1 MFQAA
6 IAIIISYLLG
16 SIPFAILLTRIVKG
30 VDVRDYGSKNAG
42 ATNVYRV
49 AGLLTALTVAL
60 LDLAKGFTA
69 VFWIATVF
77 SSGGPPSLLQLQ
89 IICTL
94 AAIGGHMFTL
104 FAGFKGGKGVLTA
117 AGALLAL
124 MPVEVGLA
132 FGLFLI
138 ILMLT
143 RYVSLGSISAA
154 LFLSLFIFFER
165 FILSKTIAVEL
176 LILSSI
182 ISVAV
187 VAAHKSNITRLLS
200 GTENKIGKRTNV
212 A

>member
-1 MFQAA
+1 MFQAT

-16 SIPFAILLTRIVKG
+16 SIPFAILITRIVKG
-30 VDVRDYGSKNAG
+30 VDVRDYGSQNAG

-49 AGLLTALTVAL
+49 AGLPTALTVAL
-60 LDLAKGFTA
+60 LDLAKGFVA
-69 VFWIATVF
+69 VFWIATLF
-77 SSGGPPSLLQLQ
+77 SSGGPLSPLQLQ
-89 IICTL
+89 IICAL

-117 AGALLAL
+117 AGAFLAL
-124 MPVEVGLA
+124 MPLEVGLA

-138 ILMLT
+138 ILVLT

-154 LFLSLFIFFER
+154 LFLSLFIFFEK
-165 FILSKTIAVEL
+165 FILSKAIAPEL

-182 ISVAV
+182 ISLAV
-187 VAAHKSNITRLLS
+187 VIAHKSNISRLLS
-200 GTENKIGKRTNV
+200 GTENKIGKRKDV